1 MTDFNDLR
9 FNYKGYGISVADHDN
24 HTIQEVAIVWNENN
38 IEVVAY
44 FNDTVSLIRASNKA
58 KELIDWKRD
67 SEEML
72 RQQRTVEEFVDKSI
86 HTPLHRIPPF

>member
-1 MTDFNDLR
+1 MRGNKMTDFNNLR
-9 FNYKGYGISVADHDN
+9 FNYKGYDISVADHDN

-38 IEVVAY
+38 IEGVAP
-44 FNDTVSLIRASNKA
+44 FNYDVDSLIHALNKA

-72 RQQRTVEEFVDKSI
+72 RQN
-86 HTPLHRIPPF
+86 